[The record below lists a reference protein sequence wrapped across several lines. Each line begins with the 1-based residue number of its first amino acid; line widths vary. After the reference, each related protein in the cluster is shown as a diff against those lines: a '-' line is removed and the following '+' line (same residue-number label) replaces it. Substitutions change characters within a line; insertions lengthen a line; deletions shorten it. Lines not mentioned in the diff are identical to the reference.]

1 LTKISIATNIH
12 KHEHFFHIRVNNI
25 FSKANRT
32 TSCWLAFILSIL
44 TSTALAGPPLSTGDT
59 GILDPGGLE
68 IIVAT
73 TGDKRD
79 AGDSYELPGVEVSL
93 GLTKNTQTGLVFSRA
108 VVDLNNASRK
118 SDLGPMSFEYAWRF
132 LNGENLT
139 MVVAPS
145 YMFPL
150 NGSSQD
156 RQITD
161 AVRALGVPLI
171 ATYATDN
178 WFLTGEM
185 SYTITSSGPNGIGY
199 GTSTGYNISEKLT
212 ALAELNGGES
222 DGGSENDQEI
232 LWRIGA
238 TYLLTEQLTL
248 LLSFGGDFDS
258 DVLAADKLDQDFYL
272 GIQFNIN

>member
-1 LTKISIATNIH
+1 
-12 KHEHFFHIRVNNI
+12 
-25 FSKANRT
+25 
-32 TSCWLAFILSIL
+32 
-44 TSTALAGPPLSTGDT
+44 
-59 GILDPGGLE
+59 
-68 IIVAT
+68 
-73 TGDKRD
+73 
-79 AGDSYELPGVEVSL
+79 
-93 GLTKNTQTGLVFSRA
+93 
-108 VVDLNNASRK
+108 
-118 SDLGPMSFEYAWRF
+118 
-132 LNGENLT
+132 
-139 MVVAPS
+139 
-145 YMFPL
+145 MFRL

-199 GTSTGYNISEKLT
+199 GASTGYNISEKLT

-258 DVLAADKLDQDFYL
+258 DVLSADKLDQDFYL
-272 GIQFNIN
+272 GIEINTN